1 MSEIIKDLQTE
12 ISKYYDVLIG
22 LLPKLVVAILVFI
35 VLEILLRLIRKRS
48 MKLIHKKIDDP
59 LLGDFINRFFRVT
72 NITVGILFFLA
83 IVGKSGVVGSI
94 LGVAGVSAFVIGFAF
109 KDIGENFLAGII
121 MAFKRP
127 FRLGDVIET
136 LGITGTIIGL
146 NLRDTQIKTF
156 DGKDVYIPNGQ
167 ILNNPLF
174 NQTIDGSMRKDFTIR
189 LDFESDID
197 KAIRILL
204 EVVNSLPGVLK
215 DDKASHVV
223 ISELSPSTINLKVRY
238 WVDTFDPIES
248 PLVTHN
254 HAVALS
260 LNALTA
266 AGFNLPGDILEL
278 KNYKNSN
285 LSIKPQNKDLDERNN
300 DKPKTA

>member
-48 MKLIHKKIDDP
+48 MKLIHKKLTIRY
-59 LLGDFINRFFRVT
+59 LEIFINRFFRVT

-136 LGITGTIIGL
+136 LES
-146 NLRDTQIKTF
+146 QE
-156 DGKDVYIPNGQ
+156 
-167 ILNNPLF
+167 PL
-174 NQTIDGSMRKDFTIR
+174 
-189 LDFESDID
+189 
-197 KAIRILL
+197 
-204 EVVNSLPGVLK
+204 
-215 DDKASHVV
+215 
-223 ISELSPSTINLKVRY
+223 
-238 WVDTFDPIES
+238 
-248 PLVTHN
+248 
-254 HAVALS
+254 
-260 LNALTA
+260 
-266 AGFNLPGDILEL
+266 
-278 KNYKNSN
+278 
-285 LSIKPQNKDLDERNN
+285 
-300 DKPKTA
+300 